1 VSDASHPTPAERF
14 LALGPARR
22 RFVQERLVEQ
32 SLARWQAYVRSQGVI
47 RYSEGVCGTVQTLDA
62 SLPQDALAAVRSG
75 EGAEAVAARYLEPIA
90 ALQDKDLV
98 FPDAVELAYYA
109 VYNFF
114 EKYALG
120 QEVDDWLL
128 VNQAGSSEESQ
139 PNWMPVLL
147 KTIQAALGAVPE

>member
-1 VSDASHPTPAERF
+1 MSGAIHPTPAERF

-22 RFVQERLVEQ
+22 RFVHERLVEQ
-32 SLARWQAYVRSQGVI
+32 SLARWQAYARSQGVI
-47 RYSEGVCGTVQTLDA
+47 RYSEGVSGTVQTVDA
-62 SLPQDALAAVRSG
+62 RLPEDALASVQSG

-120 QEVDDWLL
+120 QAVNDWLL
-128 VNQAGSSEESQ
+128 VNQAGSSEEDQ
-139 PNWMPVLL
+139 RKWVPALL
-147 KTIQAALGAVPE
+147 ATIQAAIGAVPE